1 MQKRTKAQ
9 RRKRWARD
17 NRVLQADNCHFP
29 TCNMDL
35 KNLISRTSDD
45 ESSPPNVPTPQLNKR
60 TSQPRLSIHSLM
72 NDNNDKE
79 QNKEDAKEDDKEN
92 SEKADKIKESNGGAI
107 PNGVK
112 NNNKESLKSGPQIP
126 KPTAS
131 VSGHKA
137 PSLGQRAAPF
147 LPTDASG
154 INVRLLKKGEKER
167 MREEPSFQTMNTTE
181 SEQQQTENGNST
193 GIKSR
198 DEISTLKSESNVEAV
213 VQKPPLPKTK
223 QPKHEAQVVSAP
235 PSGTDIIGK
244 EDKQTIEEI
253 SSNSQSEEP
262 EKNIHEQIK
271 KLEELKKKEDV
282 EAVADGKPKRYK
294 TKPTWAQDYIPSFG
308 QPTVGRSNGLNSFNN
323 EVSLN
328 NISKL
333 SIPSITGSIPRNDFN
348 KLVTE
353 WIWANVEGVKQDYV
367 DIPNVEDYIEIES
380 KLGNIWDKVKDRRIQ
395 LPVNTE
401 CVVATDYVNQECFFK
416 PGITLENFND
426 TKSFMSKLI
435 QEATEKLQQGKGD
448 PNNKFIIENSH
459 VVDLIASDSRRNDK
473 PISGRVS
480 LDIKTKRKTNSISK
494 QRISDLYLHF
504 PNTLFDLR
512 MTLSVELPKEL
523 NDAAFEIFKK
533 RVTMEREKERISY
546 IHRATSTRIDLT
558 KVREKNNRIPKYELE
573 LELNTPALLQSMRT
587 VLDDPLYYMDLVQA
601 FLDNCKIITRHLSL
615 QRQ

>member
-1 MQKRTKAQ
+1 
-9 RRKRWARD
+9 
-17 NRVLQADNCHFP
+17 
-29 TCNMDL
+29 MDL

-154 INVRLLKKGEKER
+154 INVGLLKKGEKER

-198 DEISTLKSESNVEAV
+198 DEISALKSESNVEAV

>member
-1 MQKRTKAQ
+1 
-9 RRKRWARD
+9 
-17 NRVLQADNCHFP
+17 
-29 TCNMDL
+29 MDL

-92 SEKADKIKESNGGAI
+92 SEKAEKIKESNGGAI

-154 INVRLLKKGEKER
+154 INVGLLKKGEKER

-198 DEISTLKSESNVEAV
+198 DEISALKSESNVEAV

>member
-1 MQKRTKAQ
+1 
-9 RRKRWARD
+9 
-17 NRVLQADNCHFP
+17 
-29 TCNMDL
+29 
-35 KNLISRTSDD
+35 
-45 ESSPPNVPTPQLNKR
+45 
-60 TSQPRLSIHSLM
+60 M

-92 SEKADKIKESNGGAI
+92 SEKAEKIKESNGGAI

-154 INVRLLKKGEKER
+154 INVGLLKKGEKER

-198 DEISTLKSESNVEAV
+198 DEISALKSESNVEAV

>member
-1 MQKRTKAQ
+1 
-9 RRKRWARD
+9 
-17 NRVLQADNCHFP
+17 
-29 TCNMDL
+29 MDL

-92 SEKADKIKESNGGAI
+92 SEKAEKIKESNGGAI

-154 INVRLLKKGEKER
+154 INVGLLKKGERER

-198 DEISTLKSESNVEAV
+198 DEISALKSESNVEAV

>member
-1 MQKRTKAQ
+1 
-9 RRKRWARD
+9 
-17 NRVLQADNCHFP
+17 
-29 TCNMDL
+29 
-35 KNLISRTSDD
+35 
-45 ESSPPNVPTPQLNKR
+45 
-60 TSQPRLSIHSLM
+60 M

-154 INVRLLKKGEKER
+154 INVGLLKKGEKER

-198 DEISTLKSESNVEAV
+198 DEISALKSESNVEAV

>member
-1 MQKRTKAQ
+1 
-9 RRKRWARD
+9 
-17 NRVLQADNCHFP
+17 
-29 TCNMDL
+29 MDL

>member
-1 MQKRTKAQ
+1 
-9 RRKRWARD
+9 
-17 NRVLQADNCHFP
+17 
-29 TCNMDL
+29 MDL

-154 INVRLLKKGEKER
+154 INVGLLKKGEKER

-323 EVSLN
+323 EVSFN

>member
-1 MQKRTKAQ
+1 
-9 RRKRWARD
+9 
-17 NRVLQADNCHFP
+17 
-29 TCNMDL
+29 MDL

-198 DEISTLKSESNVEAV
+198 DEISALKSESNVEAV

>member
-1 MQKRTKAQ
+1 
-9 RRKRWARD
+9 
-17 NRVLQADNCHFP
+17 
-29 TCNMDL
+29 MDL

-154 INVRLLKKGEKER
+154 INVGLLKKGEKER

>member
-1 MQKRTKAQ
+1 
-9 RRKRWARD
+9 
-17 NRVLQADNCHFP
+17 
-29 TCNMDL
+29 MDL

-198 DEISTLKSESNVEAV
+198 DEISALKSESNVEAV

-480 LDIKTKRKTNSISK
+480 LDTKTKRKTNSISK

>member
-1 MQKRTKAQ
+1 
-9 RRKRWARD
+9 
-17 NRVLQADNCHFP
+17 
-29 TCNMDL
+29 MDL
-35 KNLISRTSDD
+35 KNLISRISDD

-154 INVRLLKKGEKER
+154 INVGLLKKGEKER

-181 SEQQQTENGNST
+181 SEQQQTENSNST

-198 DEISTLKSESNVEAV
+198 DEISALKSESNVEAV

>member
-1 MQKRTKAQ
+1 
-9 RRKRWARD
+9 
-17 NRVLQADNCHFP
+17 
-29 TCNMDL
+29 MDL

-154 INVRLLKKGEKER
+154 INVGLLKKGEKER

-198 DEISTLKSESNVEAV
+198 DEISALKSESNVEAV

-480 LDIKTKRKTNSISK
+480 LDTKTKRKTNSISK